1 LRKRREE
8 FKGNYGVGGR
18 FSISGF
24 KRRDVSETRQ
34 NTTCMVS
41 DWAAVWTL
49 SVYARRF
56 LDENASNGYICNPNS
71 RSELPNLICYPS
83 MLAYD
88 DFCALYALSLI
99 LICLRSKSSSNT
111 SSTLG
116 PTPSD
121 THAQLVLP
129 PHLLLLLLL
138 PLMLLLL
145 SASSSP

>member
-1 LRKRREE
+1 
-8 FKGNYGVGGR
+8 
-18 FSISGF
+18 
-24 KRRDVSETRQ
+24 
-34 NTTCMVS
+34 
-41 DWAAVWTL
+41 
-49 SVYARRF
+49 
-56 LDENASNGYICNPNS
+56 
-71 RSELPNLICYPS
+71 

-129 PHLLLLLLL
+129 PHLLLLLPPLFLL